1 MIIAGIQPLSLVD
14 YPQKPCT
21 ILFTQGCIFRCSYCH
36 NPDLIPFDA
45 TSPKN
50 IEEVFEFLKSRKS
63 VVDAVCITGGEPTIH
78 TGLGEFIRKLKAEGF
93 FVKLDTNGIS
103 PTVTEKLI
111 SENLVD
117 YIAMDVKAPW
127 HKYLD
132 VIKRGGQAT
141 VDACKK
147 TFGIIQDSGVA
158 HEFRTTV
165 FPSVHV
171 KEDFFEMARYLIQDE
186 HYFIQKTSF
195 KKTLEPLDATDL
207 LDVDSII
214 KEMREVFPQVH
225 IGVR

>member
-1 MIIAGIQPLSLVD
+1 MVIAGIQPLSLID
-14 YPQKPCT
+14 YPEKPCT
-21 ILFTQGCIFRCSYCH
+21 IIFTQGCIFRCSYCH

-50 IEEVFEFLKSRKS
+50 VEEAFEFLKNRKN

-78 TGLGEFIRKLKAEGF
+78 TGLSEFLRKLKAEGF

-103 PTVTEKLI
+103 PNVAEKLI
-111 SENLVD
+111 SEKLVD

-141 VDACKK
+141 IDACKK

-165 FPSVHV
+165 FPGVHT
-171 KEDFFEMARYLIQDE
+171 KEDFFDIAKYFVPGDQ
-186 HYFIQKTSF
+186 YFIQKTSF
-195 KKTLEPLDATDL
+195 KKTLEPLDSTFL
-207 LDVDSII
+207 LDIVGIVE
-214 KEMREVFPQVH
+214 EMRNSFPSLH
-225 IGVR
+225 IASR